1 MLSKNQLGFF
11 YMFLSICAFSFM
23 DVIVKWSSDYPI
35 GQVMFFRGLFG
46 ILPIIFLVPK
56 TRFRDFY
63 KTNRQGLHLIRC
75 CSGLIALA
83 AIFLALRNLPLAT
96 VTSISFAAPIFTT
109 LLSIFLLSEKVG
121 VYRWAAVFVGFIGVL
136 VITQPGFS
144 SLNIYYLFPIIFCIG
159 MSYVAITI
167 RKLSST
173 EPVWLISFFFSFAIT
188 IVGVLSIPFGWIMPT
203 FNDFLLLCTIGLLG
217 GTANLLLSQSYK
229 LSEVSLVTPL
239 KYLGLIFAISFGY
252 FIWDEI
258 PTIKT
263 LMGASLVIISSII
276 IFRREIYLNK
286 QVTVSRNE

>member
-63 KTNRQGLHLIRC
+63 KTNRPGLHLIRC

-144 SLNIYYLFPIIFCIG
+144 SLNIYYLFPIIFCIFFAC
-159 MSYVAITI
+159 VALSI
-167 RKLSST
+167 RSLSST
-173 EPVWLISFFFSFAIT
+173 EPNYRIALYFSLLSML
-188 IVGVLSIPFGWIMPT
+188 VGLATLPFGWIMPSK
-203 FNDFLLLCTIGLLG
+203 FDLFLLIFTGIIGSVANILL
-217 GTANLLLSQSYK
+217 TVSLRIA
-229 LSEVSLVTPL
+229 EASLVTPT
-239 KYLGLIFAISFGY
+239 KYLNLVFAILLGY
-252 FIWDEI
+252 FIWGEI
-258 PTIKT
+258 PKVLT
-263 LMGASLVIISSII
+263 LLGAGLIIVSSVII
-276 IFRREIYLNK
+276 FMRESQLKK
-286 QVTVSRNE
+286 QVVSPRP